1 MQRALF
7 LCLVVLKL
15 ACQTQRSAKKP
26 AKESPAEGDKIVE
39 FRATPCALKRAGRPA
54 VDGSMLRYAM
64 ASENQQPD
72 FDPLD
77 EEAATDEHGRG
88 FVTDFVRRMAAASL
102 GAVVMSEEGI
112 RKVASQLKLPKEV
125 LGLVLTQAEKT
136 KEDIGR
142 VVVEE
147 VRKFLQSDRMRD
159 EFLKVIAGMTIEVR
173 AEVKL
178 VPDRVKG
185 EAASLLPKVTVSD
198 LKTKY
203 EQPPK
208 KKKKRD
214 EGDESE

>member
-1 MQRALF
+1 
-7 LCLVVLKL
+7 
-15 ACQTQRSAKKP
+15 
-26 AKESPAEGDKIVE
+26 
-39 FRATPCALKRAGRPA
+39 
-54 VDGSMLRYAM
+54 M
-64 ASENQQPD
+64 ASETPQPEL
-72 FDPLD
+72 DPLD
-77 EEAATDEHGRG
+77 DESASDEHGRG

-125 LGLVLTQAEKT
+125 LGLVLAQAEKT
-136 KEDIGR
+136 KEDVGR
-142 VVVEE
+142 VVVDE

-159 EFLKVIAGMTIEVR
+159 EFLKMIAGMTIEVR

-203 EQPPK
+203 EQP

>member
-1 MQRALF
+1 MA
-7 LCLVVLKL
+7 
-15 ACQTQRSAKKP
+15 
-26 AKESPAEGDKIVE
+26 ESP
-39 FRATPCALKRAGRPA
+39 
-54 VDGSMLRYAM
+54 
-64 ASENQQPD
+64 QPD

-77 EEAATDEHGRG
+77 DSSEEQGRG

-112 RKVASQLKLPKEV
+112 RKVAGQLKLPKEV

-142 VVVEE
+142 IVIEE

-159 EFLKVIAGMTIEVR
+159 EFLKMIAGMTIEVR

-178 VPDRVKG
+178 VPDRVKDQSP
-185 EAASLLPKVTVSD
+185 SLLPKVTVSD

-203 EQPPK
+203 EAPK
-208 KKKKRD
+208 KKKP

>member
-1 MQRALF
+1 MHAM
-7 LCLVVLKL
+7 
-15 ACQTQRSAKKP
+15 P
-26 AKESPAEGDKIVE
+26 
-39 FRATPCALKRAGRPA
+39 TPEIPPE
-54 VDGSMLRYAM
+54 M
-64 ASENQQPD
+64 
-72 FDPLD
+72 DPLD
-77 EEAATDEHGRG
+77 DDATDEQRSG

-142 VVVEE
+142 VVIEE

-159 EFLKVIAGMTIEVR
+159 EFLKMIAGMTIEVR

-185 EAASLLPKVTVSD
+185 QSASLLPKVTVSD

-203 EQPPK
+203 EPPK
-208 KKKKRD
+208 KKKRD
-214 EGDESE
+214 GTDDESE

>member
-1 MQRALF
+1 MLHCAM
-7 LCLVVLKL
+7 
-15 ACQTQRSAKKP
+15 A
-26 AKESPAEGDKIVE
+26 ESP
-39 FRATPCALKRAGRPA
+39 
-54 VDGSMLRYAM
+54 
-64 ASENQQPD
+64 QPD

-77 EEAATDEHGRG
+77 DTTEEQRRG

-125 LGLVLTQAEKT
+125 LGVVLAQAEKT

-142 VVVEE
+142 IVIEE

-159 EFLKVIAGMTIEVR
+159 EFLKMIAGMTIEVR

-178 VPDRVKG
+178 VPDRVKDQSP
-185 EAASLLPKVTVSD
+185 SLLPKVTVSD

-203 EQPPK
+203 EPPK
-208 KKKKRD
+208 KKKT